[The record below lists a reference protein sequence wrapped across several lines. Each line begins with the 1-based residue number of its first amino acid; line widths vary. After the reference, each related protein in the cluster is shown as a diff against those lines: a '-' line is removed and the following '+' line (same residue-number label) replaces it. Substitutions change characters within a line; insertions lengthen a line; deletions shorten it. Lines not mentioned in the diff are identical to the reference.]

1 MTPVLLAAALLAP
14 AQAAPDDAPSQPPDS
29 PAVESLS
36 ADEQAELTSLR
47 HRVGRLEDRLAEAED
62 RLEQL
67 DHERAAGTSTLQS
80 FQGTGAVVVQAGESV
95 SEAVAFGGPLDIH
108 GRVEGSA
115 VSFGGD
121 VRVHNGAFIEG
132 DAVSFG
138 GEVYVDDGAA
148 IEGNQITLG
157 QSAAGSLL
165 GATAAAD
172 QTTWLQALARRLV
185 VLLSFAGAGVMVVGL
200 FPRQVD
206 TVARTIATHPV
217 RSGLLGVLLTGL
229 AAILTIV
236 LAATLIGIPV
246 SLFIAVVVAL
256 AWLLGFIGLCQA
268 AGDLLPLDNRGARRW
283 LAFLLGVFALSFISS
298 LPVVGKLALI
308 LMSLICIGAALQT
321 RLGNREF
328 LD

>member
-1 MTPVLLAAALLAP
+1 MNALLWAALLTPP
-14 AQAAPDDAPSQPPDS
+14 AAAEPPV
-29 PAVESLS
+29 PATAAEISLAEGEHAELESLRS
-36 ADEQAELTSLR
+36 
-47 HRVGRLEDRLAEAED
+47 RVSRLEARLAEAED
-62 RLEQL
+62 RMDLM
-67 DHERAAGTSTLQS
+67 DHERAAGPSHMQD
-80 FQGTGAVVVQAGESV
+80 FQGTGSVIVEAGESV
-95 SEAVAFGGPLDIH
+95 PEAVAFGGPLDIH

-138 GEVYVDDGAA
+138 GEVIVDDGAA

-165 GATAAAD
+165 GATAASG
-172 QTTWLQALARRLV
+172 QTGWLQSLARRLV

-206 TVARTIATHPV
+206 TVARTISSHPV

-229 AAILTIV
+229 AAILTVV

-268 AGDLLPLDNRGARRW
+268 AGDLIPLNNRGARRW
-283 LAFLLGVFALSFISS
+283 LAFLLGVFGLSFIGS
-298 LPVVGKLALI
+298 LPIIGKLALGA
-308 LMSLICIGAALQT
+308 LSLVCVGAALQT